1 MVISSY
7 MNIFISTWVLL
18 VAGLVFALP
27 MIHMRVKDTTEEA
40 DEMYVFVTFFLS
52 CLSSATALA
61 SWRSCCLKICPFRTF
76 LFRSS
81 SAIFGHLY
89 SSTSRLRLC
98 GKRYLIFGYRS
109 SYLDVSVFSLSAS
122 F

>member
-61 SWRSCCLKICPFRTF
+61 SWRSW
-76 LFRSS
+76 
-81 SAIFGHLY
+81 
-89 SSTSRLRLC
+89 RLRTSLL
-98 GKRYLIFGYRS
+98 GLT
-109 SYLDVSVFSLSAS
+109 VSVPVCAGCCF
-122 F
+122 